1 MTKVSRRL
9 NRILLML
16 PFIITRDG
24 VSVSELCEEFDI
36 GRQELMSDLH
46 MLQMCGLPAY
56 TPADLI
62 DFWIDGYSVHII
74 LADYFKRPLNLT
86 RQEAVTLFV
95 AGSALTRSGVFEAG
109 GPLGS
114 ALEKVGRLLS
124 AEEKADIKRMTERI
138 DVEMSAYTG
147 RWKEILEEGLQKRRA
162 LAIEYFSYSRDDLN
176 ARDVDPLSLVWSRGY
191 WYLLAWCHQAED
203 TRLFRLDRIKSV
215 SMTGK
220 AVELEP
226 RALNLPELV
235 GEYRPGRRAH
245 QVKLTFSGREG
256 RRLVEEWPTA
266 RVTDEAEGKV
276 AVELRTKNL
285 EWLSTYLLRFGERV
299 EIHSPKE
306 LRKMVRD
313 RATRL
318 LEEYS

>member
-9 NRILLML
+9 NRVLLML

-24 VSVSELCEEFDI
+24 VSAGELCEKFGISRE
-36 GRQELMSDLH
+36 ELMSDLH
-46 MLQMCGLPAY
+46 MLQMCGVPEY

-62 DFWIDGYSVHII
+62 DYWIDGDSVHVM

-95 AGSALTRSGVFEAG
+95 AGSALTRSGVFESG
-109 GPLGS
+109 GPMGS

-124 AEEKADIKRMTERI
+124 AEEKSDITGMAERI

-147 RWKEILEEGLQKRRA
+147 RWKDILEQGLQRRRA
-162 LAIEYFSYSRDDLN
+162 LAIEYFSYSRDDMT

-191 WYLLAWCHQAED
+191 WYLLAWCHQAGD

-220 AVELEP
+220 AVEVEP

-235 GEYRPGRRAH
+235 GEYRPGRKAH
-245 QVKLTFSGREG
+245 QVKLTFSGKEG
-256 RRLVEEWPTA
+256 RRLVEEWPAA
-266 RVTDEAEGKV
+266 RVTEEAGGKV

-285 EWLSTYLLRFGERV
+285 EWLSTYLLRFGGRV
-299 EIHSPKE
+299 EIRSPKE
-306 LRKMVRD
+306 LRKMVREK
-313 RATRL
+313 AARL